1 MEISKQFTQLWVRR
15 WTSKWKVFTVFTR
28 LLMKLKTHQ
37 MSSVNVAYCYSLTR
51 FMLTQPSWWSLAGSA
66 LFLLCK
72 IVIGDVWSSF
82 CRRLCCCCHFSWR
95 MCELWF
101 IIIKGS
107 EIKKH
112 LWLVRADAGYRCV
125 WLNSLSPPSV
135 SDVRNGSAVFWEEGV
150 SGGYQALL
158 LDEDKG
164 WLLVGGKD
172 HIYLLKSDSLD
183 QPSQKV
189 KTQRFIVAVS

>member
-37 MSSVNVAYCYSLTR
+37 MFSVNVAYYYSLTR
-51 FMLTQPSWWSLAGSA
+51 FMLTQPSWWYLAGSA

-72 IVIGDVWSSF
+72 ILIGDVWSSF

-95 MCELWF
+95 MCELWC

-107 EIKKH
+107 EIKKT
-112 LWLVRADAGYRCV
+112 LMAGESWRWVKARLIEQPLSSVCVRCEERFSCLLGGGGQRWVPGPA
-125 WLNSLSPPSV
+125 
-135 SDVRNGSAVFWEEGV
+135 VRRG
-150 SGGYQALL
+150 
-158 LDEDKG
+158 
-164 WLLVGGKD
+164 
-172 HIYLLKSDSLD
+172 
-183 QPSQKV
+183 
-189 KTQRFIVAVS
+189 

>member
-37 MSSVNVAYCYSLTR
+37 MFSVNVAYCYSLTR
-51 FMLTQPSWWSLAGSA
+51 FMLTPPSC
-66 LFLLCK
+66 LCY
-72 IVIGDVWSSF
+72 
-82 CRRLCCCCHFSWR
+82 CCHFSWR
-95 MCELWF
+95 MCELWC

-112 LWLVRADAGYRCV
+112 LWLVRADAGYRRV

-189 KTQRFIVAVS
+189 KTQRLIVAVS